1 VIISEEMYR
10 SIVEAVPSGIWVV
23 DPEGRTIFSNRRMAE
38 HLGLD
43 FESMPGQSCFAAV
56 YPEDMADAQRHFA
69 RALGGDSR
77 PFDFRLRRA
86 DGSPIW
92 VSISCMPVHD
102 ENGMIGLLG
111 LFSDIT
117 EQKQTDAA
125 LRESEERFRNMADS
139 APVMIWVTGP
149 DKLFTFVNKTWL
161 EFTGRSMEQELG
173 DGWASGVHPEDLQYC
188 YETFVAAF
196 DARRSFSIEVRLRRA
211 DGEYRSMLCCGAP
224 RFTPDGSFAG
234 YIGSD
239 IDITDLQSEKRFRQL
254 AENIDE
260 IFWMLDIATNKV
272 LYVSP
277 AFEKIWGQSSAG
289 VYQNRD
295 WLIESVHVEDR
306 DRFVAFFEKI
316 RSEPVEESYR
326 IVHPDGS
333 VRWIHDRAFLI
344 RDSENRPYRVAG
356 IAEDITAH
364 RELEEQ
370 LRQAHKLEAVGRL
383 AGGIA
388 HDFNNILTGILGYSA
403 LLLNAPGARGTIR
416 EAAEAIL
423 HSGQR
428 AASLTAQLLAFS
440 RKQRLEPKVLDLNL
454 IVADMKRML
463 MRVIGEHIDLITTL
477 QPGLGRVEA
486 DPHQME
492 EVIMNLAVNARDAMP
507 NGGKLIIE
515 TRDAW
520 VDQNHT
526 ERQPAISP
534 GFYVVLSVSDTGM
547 GMDPETQRRVFE
559 PFFTTKEVGKGTGLG
574 LAMVYGTV
582 EQSKGHILVDSR
594 PGCGATFR
602 IYLPRTSR
610 PERRDEVSH
619 EVPRAVG
626 GNETILL
633 AEDEPMVRDLVGT
646 VLQQCG
652 YRVLDPRDCWAALEA
667 VERYSGKIDL
677 LISDLVMPGM
687 NGFQLAEKVVALR
700 PQIKVLY
707 MSGYSE
713 EAIES
718 HTAGVE
724 AVNVIRKPFTPDFLA
739 RRVRQALDVQ

>member
-1 VIISEEMYR
+1 MSISEEIYR
-10 SIVEAVPSGIWVV
+10 RIVEAVPSGIWVV
-23 DPEGRTIFSNRRMAE
+23 NPEGRTIFSNRRMAE
-38 HLGLD
+38 LLRLD
-43 FESMPGQSCFAAV
+43 VESMPGQSCFEYV
-56 YPEDMADAQRHFA
+56 FPDEMEDAQRHFA

-102 ENGMIGLLG
+102 ETGKIGLLG

-117 EQKQTDAA
+117 ERKQAEAA
-125 LRESEERFRNMADS
+125 LRESEERFRNMADT

-161 EFTGRSMEQELG
+161 EFTGRSLEQELG

-188 YETFVAAF
+188 YETFLSAF
-196 DARRSFSIEVRLRRA
+196 DARRSFSVEVRLRRA

-272 LYVSP
+272 LYISP
-277 AFEKIWGQSSAG
+277 AFEKVWGRSSAAL
-289 VYQNRD
+289 YQNRD
-295 WLIESVHVEDR
+295 WLIDSVHSEDR
-306 DRFVAFFEKI
+306 DRFIAFFNKV
-316 RSEPVEESYR
+316 RSEPAEEFYR
-326 IVHPDGS
+326 IVLPDGS

-364 RELEEQ
+364 RELEAQ

-403 LLLNAPGARGTIR
+403 LLLSAPGAQGSIR

-463 MRVIGEHIDLITTL
+463 VRVIGEHIDLITTL

-486 DPHQME
+486 DPHQIE
-492 EVIMNLAVNARDAMP
+492 EVIMNLVVNARDAMP

-520 VDQNHT
+520 VDQNQT
-526 ERQPAISP
+526 ERQLAISP
-534 GFYVVLSVSDTGM
+534 GFYVMLSVSDTGK

-582 EQSKGHILVDSR
+582 EQSKGHVLVDSR

-602 IYLPRTSR
+602 IYLPRTSEPDQR
-610 PERRDEVSH
+610 NEVSH
-619 EVPRAVG
+619 EFSHAIG
-626 GNETILL
+626 GTETILL

-652 YRVLDPRDCWAALEA
+652 YRVLDPTDCWAALEA
-667 VERYSGKIDL
+667 VERYSGTIDL

-687 NGFQLAEKVVALR
+687 NGFQLAEKVVAMR
-700 PQIKVLY
+700 PEIKVLY

-713 EAIES
+713 EAIEN
-718 HTAGVE
+718 HAVGIE
-724 AVNVIRKPFTPDFLA
+724 AVNVIRKPFTPDLLA
-739 RRVRQALDVQ
+739 RRVRQALDVR